1 MKALRGRLLILL
13 AAIGVA
19 AVATWLVQAIE
30 WVDMEVPRIP
40 SAEVRRDRY
49 FAVKALARRLGATV
63 VSPQSLAALPPP
75 GAVLVLGSAH
85 WNLFPDRE
93 TALRA
98 WVEGGGRL
106 VLDANGGGTRLPGWF
121 PLRTRSPSR
130 AASAPGGAASAGAAP
145 ASAASAASAAE
156 PSDPAAAIAGLPEA
170 PKAPCR
176 LYVESDSAEPP
187 YGAPRTYRICG
198 FAADL
203 VRGGRD
209 PRWQLDDDA
218 GPRAVRAGF
227 GQGSVTLSAFF
238 GLLRNDS
245 VGREDNALAIVAL
258 LGLRRGDEIWFVAE
272 EARPPLLLWL
282 WDSAKAA
289 IVLGLAALAFALWRV
304 LPRFGP
310 VRADAPPHRRSTA
323 EQIRRTAGFI
333 AGGGGAALHRAALH
347 ALEATAARTIR
358 GFDAQA
364 HVGERAAVIAAAAA
378 VDASELSAAMRPP
391 PARSPAN
398 AIATLEQARRR
409 LAAATTPSLS
419 PPAGKP

>member
-49 FAVKALARRLGATV
+49 FAVKALAARLGAKV
-63 VSPQSLAALPPP
+63 VSPRSLAALPPP

-85 WNLFPDRE
+85 WNLFPERE
-93 TALRA
+93 TALR
-98 WVEGGGRL
+98 
-106 VLDANGGGTRLPGWF
+106 
-121 PLRTRSPSR
+121 TRS
-130 AASAPGGAASAGAAP
+130 AA
-145 ASAASAASAAE
+145 
-156 PSDPAAAIAGLPEA
+156 DPAAAIAALMEA

-176 LYVESDSAEPP
+176 LYAESDSTEPAF
-187 YGAPRTYRICG
+187 GAPRMYRICG

-209 PRWQLDDDA
+209 PRWHLDDDT

-238 GLLRNDS
+238 GLLRNES

-289 IVLGLAALAFALWRV
+289 ILLGLAALAFALWRV

-333 AGGGGAALHRAALH
+333 AGGDGAALHRAALH

>member
-1 MKALRGRLLILL
+1 
-13 AAIGVA
+13 
-19 AVATWLVQAIE
+19 
-30 WVDMEVPRIP
+30 
-40 SAEVRRDRY
+40 
-49 FAVKALARRLGATV
+49 
-63 VSPQSLAALPPP
+63 
-75 GAVLVLGSAH
+75 
-85 WNLFPDRE
+85 
-93 TALRA
+93 
-98 WVEGGGRL
+98 
-106 VLDANGGGTRLPGWF
+106 
-121 PLRTRSPSR
+121 
-130 AASAPGGAASAGAAP
+130 
-145 ASAASAASAAE
+145 
-156 PSDPAAAIAGLPEA
+156 
-170 PKAPCR
+170 
-176 LYVESDSAEPP
+176 
-187 YGAPRTYRICG
+187 
-198 FAADL
+198 

-209 PRWQLDDDA
+209 PRWHLDDA
-218 GPRAVRAGF
+218 TGPRALRAGF

-238 GLLRNDS
+238 GLLRNES

-358 GFDAQA
+358 GFEAQA

>member
-49 FAVKALARRLGATV
+49 FAVKALAARLGAKV
-63 VSPQSLAALPPP
+63 VSPRSLAALPPP

-85 WNLFPDRE
+85 WNLFPERE
-93 TALRA
+93 TALRT
-98 WVEGGGRL
+98 WVEAGGRL
-106 VLDANGGGTRLPGWF
+106 VLDSNGGGAKLPGWF
-121 PLRTRSPSR
+121 PLRTRSASR
-130 AASAPGGAASAGAAP
+130 AASVPGGAASAGAAP
-145 ASAASAASAAE
+145 ASAASAAE
-156 PSDPAAAIAGLPEA
+156 PADPAAAIAALMEA

-176 LYVESDSAEPP
+176 LYAESDSTEPAF
-187 YGAPRTYRICG
+187 GAPRMYRICG

-209 PRWQLDDDA
+209 SRWHLDDDT
-218 GPRAVRAGF
+218 GPRALRAGF

-238 GLLRNDS
+238 GLLRNES

-347 ALEATAARTIR
+347 ALEATAARTIS

-378 VDASELSAAMRPP
+378 VDASELSAAMRPL

>member
-1 MKALRGRLLILL
+1 VKALRGRLLVLL

-30 WVDMEVPRIP
+30 WVDVDVPRVP

-49 FAVKALARRLGATV
+49 FAVKALVRRLGVTV

-85 WNLFPDRE
+85 WNLFPERE

-98 WVEGGGRL
+98 WVEAGGRL
-106 VLDANGGGTRLPGWF
+106 VLDSGGGGAKLPTWF
-121 PLRTRSPSR
+121 PLRIRSASR
-130 AASAPGGAASAGAAP
+130 AASAPAGAASAGAAP
-145 ASAASAASAAE
+145 ASAASAAE
-156 PSDPAAAIAGLPEA
+156 PPDPAAAIAALMEA

-176 LYVESDSAEPP
+176 LYAESDSAEPA
-187 YGAPRTYRICG
+187 YGAPRMYRICG

-209 PRWQLDDDA
+209 PRWHLDDDS
-218 GPRAVRAGF
+218 GPRALRAGF

-245 VGREDNALAIVAL
+245 VAREDNALAIVAL
-258 LGLRRGDEIWFVAE
+258 LGVRRGDEIWFVAE
-272 EARPPLLLWL
+272 EARPPLLRWL
-282 WDSAKAA
+282 WDSARAA
-289 IVLGLAALAFALWRV
+289 IVLALAALAFALWRV

-333 AGGGGAALHRAALH
+333 AGGDGAALHRAALH

-364 HVGERAAVIAAAAA
+364 HVSERAAVIAAAAA
-378 VDASELSAAMRPP
+378 VEPAELSAAMRPP
-391 PARSPAN
+391 TARSPAS
-398 AIATLEQARRR
+398 AIATLERARRR
-409 LAAATTPSLS
+409 LAAATPSPS